1 LISFRYHLVSIV
13 AVFLALALG
22 VVMGTTVVKQGVID
36 ELKSRTDNAVATTH
50 RLQGE
55 VNQLQGELRTDQGF
69 AQQAQALLVN
79 ARLTGQEVVM
89 VTVDGVDA
97 SEIDG
102 VRRTLEQSG
111 AKVVSVL
118 AVTPRMALSNA
129 PALSEMAAL
138 LGVPAADAATLSAQ
152 AAQTLGL
159 RLAAGPPATGVDP
172 LQQFIDH
179 GFVALRGGTGSSQTI
194 ATPGQAFVFMAG
206 GAAPPPVD
214 PKGFLLPVLNQIVD
228 GNRPVVTAEPTTT
241 TYEFVSLIRDDGT
254 INNRL
259 VTVDD
264 ADTVPGRVAVVLGMR
279 NLIQN
284 PGRGG
289 NYGVKA
295 GAAGL
300 IPTT

>member
-36 ELKSRTDNAVATTH
+36 QLRSRTDDAVATTH
-50 RLQGE
+50 RLQSE
-55 VNQLQGELRTDQGF
+55 VNQLQGQLKTDQGF
-69 AQQAQALLVN
+69 AQQAQSLLVSE
-79 ARLTGQEVVM
+79 RLAGQEVVM

-118 AVTPRMALSNA
+118 AVTPRMALSNETEQTA
-129 PALSEMAAL
+129 MAAV
-138 LGVPAADAATLSAQ
+138 LGVSAASPETLSAQ

-159 RLAAGPPATGVDP
+159 RLAAGPPGTGVDP
-172 LQQFIDH
+172 LQQFMDH
-179 GFVALRGGTGSSQTI
+179 GFVALRGGTGSPQTI
-194 ATPGQAFVFMAG
+194 ATQGQAFVFMAG
-206 GAAPPPVD
+206 GAAAPPVD
-214 PKGFLLPVLNQIVD
+214 PKGFLVPLLTQIVD
-228 GNRPVVTAEPTTT
+228 ANRPVVTAEPSTT
-241 TYEFVSLIRDDGT
+241 TYEFVSLIRDDGAL
-254 INNRL
+254 NNRL

-295 GAAGL
+295 GASGL
-300 IPTT
+300 IPAT

>member
-1 LISFRYHLVSIV
+1 MISFRYHLVSIV

-36 ELKSRTDNAVATTH
+36 QLRSRTDNAVATTH

-69 AQQAQALLVN
+69 TQQAQSLLVSE
-79 ARLTGQEVVM
+79 RLAGQEVVM

-102 VRRTLEQSG
+102 VRRTIEQSG

-118 AVTPRMALSNA
+118 AVTLRMALSNA
-129 PALSEMAAL
+129 TEQTDMAAV
-138 LGVPAADAATLSAQ
+138 LGVPAASPAALSAR

-159 RLAAGPPATGVDP
+159 RLAAGPPTSGVDP
-172 LQQFIDH
+172 LQQFMDH
-179 GFVALRGGTGSSQTI
+179 GFVALRGGTGSPQTI
-194 ATPGQAFVFMAG
+194 ATPGQAFVVMAG
-206 GAAPPPVD
+206 GSVAAPVD
-214 PKGFLLPVLNQIVD
+214 PKGFLLPVLTQIVD
-228 GNRPVVTAEPTTT
+228 ANRPVVTAEPAAT
-241 TYEFVSLIRDDGT
+241 TYEFVSLIRDDGAL
-254 INNRL
+254 NNRL

-264 ADTVPGRVAVVLGMR
+264 ADTVPGRVAVVLGMQ

-284 PGRGG
+284 PERGG

-295 GAAGL
+295 GATGL